1 MKGQILVNGLQRELR
16 TFRKMS
22 CYIMQDDM
30 LLPHLTVI
38 EAMMVSA
45 NLKLNEKME
54 MKKELVTEILTA
66 LGLLECALTRTLSLS
81 GGQRKRL
88 AIALELVN
96 NPPVMFFD
104 EPTRS
109 LIKEL
114 EAGMKGEQI
123 ESTPHQGIDKAQT
136 LPPACQRSWDFIRR
150 YPRGLRSDGRGGM
163 AEKALDPGAVSI
175 PLEETIYNGGAQDAP
190 LLVSTHL
197 KKVENHITEAQR
209 FSHLPKRSAIDL
221 EFTELSYSVREGSCW
236 RKRVNCGKPDSDFNS
251 LVFGND
257 WWVGSVVRYTCR
269 PGFLLIGDPARACQS
284 DGKWTPKPSCLR
296 ICLRGRLEINEKDID
311 GSCSSTCSSKAHFGS
326 LNHGC
331 IKIDNCLT
339 KQSGWKRWFMRCD
352 VCECDCFI
360 PCSESEQHHA
370 PCSWAQYS

>member
-1 MKGQILVNGLQRELR
+1 MRLLLLSYLLLTGSLRAFVQEQLEGSQDAALDTYWSGTAPLCMGGCRGKHKEL
-16 TFRKMS
+16 K
-22 CYIMQDDM
+22 QDDC
-30 LLPHLTVI
+30 
-38 EAMMVSA
+38 
-45 NLKLNEKME
+45 
-54 MKKELVTEILTA
+54 
-66 LGLLECALTRTLSLS
+66 G
-81 GGQRKRL
+81 
-88 AIALELVN
+88 
-96 NPPVMFFD
+96 D
-104 EPTRS
+104 
-109 LIKEL
+109 
-114 EAGMKGEQI
+114 
-123 ESTPHQGIDKAQT
+123 
-136 LPPACQRSWDFIRR
+136 
-150 YPRGLRSDGRGGM
+150 
-163 AEKALDPGAVSI
+163 
-175 PLEETIYNGGAQDAP
+175 
-190 LLVSTHL
+190 
-197 KKVENHITEAQR
+197 
-209 FSHLPKRSAIDL
+209 
-221 EFTELSYSVREGSCW
+221 GSCCW
-236 RKRVNCGKPDSDFNS
+236 LGYKSFCRVNCGKPDSDFNS

-360 PCSESEQHHA
+360 PCSESEQHRA